1 MPSDLSLVRQLQ
13 EQDQRIQALTEEIDG
28 LPKHVAAIQAKLSS
42 HQQQLAEMQAQ
53 LSENAKEHRSL
64 EGQIGDFQG
73 KIAKLQDQMNG
84 AKTNDQFRA
93 FQHEI
98 QFCKD
103 NISQLEE
110 RILDKMEQADGLREN
125 VAKAEAALKIET
137 AKIAEEVEQAK
148 ARIEADKSE
157 RNERQAER
165 DALSAQVQA
174 STLRIYE
181 RVRQTRGTAVT
192 EVAEENCGAC
202 HVRLR
207 PQFLQDLRRLEQGV
221 LTCERCGLILYVPA
235 LPENPEP
242 VEDLAAKP
250 AP

>member
-1 MPSDLSLVRQLQ
+1 MPSDLSFVRQLQ
-13 EQDQRIQALTEEIDG
+13 ELDQRIQTLTEEIDG

-73 KIAKLQDQMNG
+73 KIAKLQEQMNG
-84 AKTNDQFRA
+84 AKTNEQFRA

-137 AKIAEEVEQAK
+137 AKIAEEVELAK

-157 RNERQAER
+157 RAERQAER
-165 DALSAQVQA
+165 DALSAQIQA
-174 STLRIYE
+174 STMRIYE
-181 RVRQTRGTAVT
+181 RVRQTRGTAVA

-221 LTCERCGLILYVPA
+221 LTCERCGLILYVPD
-235 LPENPEP
+235 LPEDSEP

-250 AP
+250 AT